1 VLRLE
6 KLNPYFLP
14 NSTPQQTK
22 MSDFHEEFAPEVMTD
37 SDETLMRNAKRTRRY
52 ATRSKTVDADA
63 LFADNL
69 RQIREIKPSSDVAES
84 QFHYAK
90 LDLANKELEIIEL
103 KKRVAELELI
113 EQSIKNYNKSFTTIQ
128 KNLVNYVSLTKCVGK
143 TGLSQMLA
151 DERFLIENH
160 CAPDLTKGLPSHMSE
175 LLLNKYQSLNNCE
188 VDARN
193 DFHSQLIWDHMKKY
207 VPNMLTL
214 LRICFV
220 ILVMV
225 LLWRWL

>member
-1 VLRLE
+1 
-6 KLNPYFLP
+6 
-14 NSTPQQTK
+14 

-37 SDETLMRNAKRTRRY
+37 SDETLTRNAKRTRRY
-52 ATRSKTVDADA
+52 ATRSKNVDADA
-63 LFADNL
+63 LFVDNL
-69 RQIREIKPSSDVAES
+69 RQIREMKPSSDIAES

-113 EQSIKNYNKSFTTIQ
+113 EQSIQNYNKSFTTIQ

-151 DERFLIENH
+151 DERFLIVNH
-160 CAPDLTKGLPSHMSE
+160 CEPDLTKGLPSHVSE
-175 LLLNKYQSLNNCE
+175 LLLNKYKSLNNCE

-193 DFHSQLIWDHMKKY
+193 DFHSQLMWDHMKKY
-207 VPNMLTL
+207 VPNMLML
-214 LRICFV
+214 LRVCFV

>member
-1 VLRLE
+1 
-6 KLNPYFLP
+6 
-14 NSTPQQTK
+14 

-113 EQSIKNYNKSFTTIQ
+113 EQSIKNYNKSFTIIQ
-128 KNLVNYVSLTKCVGK
+128 KNLVNYESLTKCVGK

-160 CAPDLTKGLPSHMSE
+160 CEPDLTKGLPSHVSE
-175 LLLNKYQSLNNCE
+175 LLLNKYKSLNICE

-193 DFHSQLIWDHMKKY
+193 DFHSQLMWNHMKKY
-207 VPNMLTL
+207 VPNGFML

>member
-1 VLRLE
+1 
-6 KLNPYFLP
+6 
-14 NSTPQQTK
+14 
-22 MSDFHEEFAPEVMTD
+22 MSDFHEEFAPEVMSD
-37 SDETLMRNAKRTRRY
+37 SDETPARSLKRTRRY

-63 LFADNL
+63 LFVENL
-69 RQIREIKPSSDVAES
+69 KQIRELKPSSDVAES

-103 KKRVAELELI
+103 KKRVAELEII
-113 EQSIKNYNKSFTTIQ
+113 EQSIENYNKSVTTIQ

-143 TGLSQMLA
+143 TDLSQMLA
-151 DERFLIENH
+151 DERTIIVNH
-160 CAPDLTKGLPSHMSE
+160 LVPDLTKGLPSHVSE
-175 LLLNKYQSLNNCE
+175 LLLNKYKSLNICE
-188 VDARN
+188 VNARN
-193 DFHSQLIWDHMKKY
+193 NFHSQLMWDHMKKY
-207 VPNMLTL
+207 VPNGLML

>member
-1 VLRLE
+1 
-6 KLNPYFLP
+6 
-14 NSTPQQTK
+14 
-22 MSDFHEEFAPEVMTD
+22 MSDFHEEFAPEVVSD
-37 SDETLMRNAKRTRRY
+37 SDETPVRNLKRTRRY

-63 LFADNL
+63 LFTDNL
-69 RQIREIKPSSDVAES
+69 RQIREMKPPSDVAES

-113 EQSIKNYNKSFTTIQ
+113 EQSIQNYNKSVTTIQ

-151 DERFLIENH
+151 DERFLIVNH
-160 CAPDLTKGLPSHMSE
+160 CEPDLTKGLPSHVTE
-175 LLLNKYQSLNNCE
+175 LFLNKYRRLNTCE
-188 VDARN
+188 VNARN
-193 DFHSQLIWDHMKKY
+193 DFHSQLMWDHMKKY
-207 VPNMLTL
+207 VPNGLML

>member
-1 VLRLE
+1 
-6 KLNPYFLP
+6 
-14 NSTPQQTK
+14 
-22 MSDFHEEFAPEVMTD
+22 MTD
-37 SDETLMRNAKRTRRY
+37 SDETPVRNLKRTRRY
-52 ATRSKTVDADA
+52 ATRSKNVDADA
-63 LFADNL
+63 LFVDNL
-69 RQIREIKPSSDVAES
+69 RQIREMKPSSDVAES

-113 EQSIKNYNKSFTTIQ
+113 EQSIQNYNKSFTTIQ
-128 KNLVNYVSLTKCVGK
+128 KNLVNYVSLIKCVGK

-151 DERFLIENH
+151 DERFLIVNH
-160 CAPDLTKGLPSHMSE
+160 CEPDLTKGLPSHVSE
-175 LLLNKYQSLNNCE
+175 LLLNKYKSLNNCE

-193 DFHSQLIWDHMKKY
+193 DFHSQLMWDHMKKY
-207 VPNMLTL
+207 VPNMLML
-214 LRICFV
+214 LRVCFV